1 MDYIMVVKMNKKEI
15 KDAIESYE
23 CKHNGLRHI
32 NRAYVRVLNMRILKG
47 KIIADVILSNDI
59 NQTYNR
65 FNNCEYDL
73 SLI

>member
-1 MDYIMVVKMNKKEI
+1 MVMKMNKKEI

-23 CKHNGLRHI
+23 VNHNGLRHI
-32 NRAYVRVLNMRILKG
+32 NGAYVRVLNIKILKD
-47 KIIADVILSNDI
+47 KIVADVILSNDI